1 MVGML
6 LCSVHYSGLNDQI
19 LYGEEENGDEKDN
32 VRSYCWQ
39 SEFFQ
44 VNCASRASE
53 CIGRIG

>member
-39 SEFFQ
+39 SEFF
-44 VNCASRASE
+44 SR
-53 CIGRIG
+53 